1 MVTLLKLGSYKKYRY
16 QKSSLFLQIRW
27 LYNDEPVSGKDFLP
41 SVSGSRQVLAIPAV
55 LKSHGGGKITCSAE
69 NEVGKASCS
78 AFLTVTGNILELV
91 AFYSTYVIVKF
102 CNYCNSYQLFFSYQ
116 QLPQLGLHPS
126 PSPLKSPSLILLACN
141 LALLSI
147 SDPHKKGSTPPQGKK
162 GWQLLRSI
170 LSFPLDILG
179 KIHLVYLGK

>member
-1 MVTLLKLGSYKKYRY
+1 MVTLLKLGSSKKYRY
-16 QKSSLFLQIRW
+16 QQSSLFLQIRW

-91 AFYSTYVIVKF
+91 AFYSTHVIVKF
-102 CNYCNSYQLFFSYQ
+102 FNYCKSYQLFISYQ
-116 QLPQLGLHPS
+116 QLPWLVVDPS
-126 PSPLKSPSLILLACN
+126 PSPLKSPSVIFLACN

-147 SDPHKKGSTPPQGKK
+147 SDPHKKGSKPTHK
-162 GWQLLRSI
+162 GRR
-170 LSFPLDILG
+170 FG
-179 KIHLVYLGK
+179 CY

>member
-1 MVTLLKLGSYKKYRY
+1 MVTLLKLGSSKKYQY
-16 QKSSLFLQIRW
+16 QQSSLFLQIRW

-91 AFYSTYVIVKF
+91 AFYSNHVIVKF
-102 CNYCNSYQLFFSYQ
+102 CNYCKSYQLFFHISNCPGLVFILAP
-116 QLPQLGLHPS
+116 LPLSHQAS
-126 PSPLKSPSLILLACN
+126 SWSAT
-141 LALLSI
+141 LLSI
-147 SDPHKKGSTPPQGKK
+147 Q
-162 GWQLLRSI
+162 
-170 LSFPLDILG
+170 
-179 KIHLVYLGK
+179 

>member
-1 MVTLLKLGSYKKYRY
+1 MITLLKLGSSKKYRY
-16 QKSSLFLQIRW
+16 QQSSLSLQIRW

-78 AFLTVTGNILELV
+78 AFLIVTGNILELV
-91 AFYSTYVIVKF
+91 TFYTTHVIVKF
-102 CNYCNSYQLFFSYQ
+102 CNYFKSYKLFFSYQ
-116 QLPQLGLHPS
+116 QLPWLGLHPS
-126 PSPLKSPSLILLACN
+126 PSHLKSPSVIFLACN

-147 SDPHKKGSTPPQGKK
+147 SDPHKKGSKPPTREEGVVVTKEYTFVPIRNFRQ
-162 GWQLLRSI
+162 
-170 LSFPLDILG
+170 
-179 KIHLVYLGK
+179 LVYLGK